1 MKEHTDPELEFQW
14 NRDYLIQQP
23 LDKLKRLK
31 EVVDAL
37 ILWEESTNTAKED
50 PDKSSIMFNDKDLNE
65 GKDKDETAD
74 LSEEDLITLEED
86 PEEEEVK
93 ILWEDNSLNT
103 GDCFFSKN

>member
-1 MKEHTDPELEFQW
+1 MKEYTDPELEFQW

-23 LDKLKRLK
+23 LDKLKKLK
-31 EVVDAL
+31 EVIDAL
-37 ILWEESTNTAKED
+37 ILWEESTNTVKED

-86 PEEEEVK
+86 PEEEKIK
-93 ILWEDNSLNT
+93 ILWEDNSL
-103 GDCFFSKN
+103 DIEDF